1 MYLRDRKNRRDPKI
15 GSGRPV
21 HILLFQAAA
30 IAGYLLAGLVYAAPA
45 AAQFVPGIADL
56 PMLEGLAAE
65 PGGPVVFDTPEGRI
79 VTTSLTGAIAEKA
92 VRDFYGATLPQ
103 LGWQKLAAGHFRR
116 EGEILKLTIFPLP
129 GNRIRLRFSLA
140 PVPGPPSGQSP

>member
-1 MYLRDRKNRRDPKI
+1 MYLRSAKNRRNPKI

-30 IAGYLLAGLVYAAPA
+30 IAGSLLAGLVHAAPA
-45 AAQFVPGIADL
+45 AAQFVTGIAEI
-56 PMLEGLAAE
+56 PMLKGLAAE
-65 PGGPVVFDTPEGRI
+65 PEGPLIFDTPEGRI

-103 LGWQKLAAGHFRR
+103 LGWRKLAAGHFRR
-116 EGEILKLTIFPLP
+116 EGEILKLTISSSP

-140 PVPGPPSGQSP
+140 PIPGPSPGQFP